1 MKPFK
6 CRLLAALPLIVGG
19 PMLPA
24 GVHAAADT
32 DADQIPEIVVT
43 AQKRAENLQN
53 VPVSIT
59 TFGSEA
65 LKDRAVESFIDYATS
80 VPNLGFGASGDGAAN
95 SRTISIRGVSGD
107 NTTGFYLDET
117 PLPDSLDPRIVDV
130 DHIEVLRGP
139 QGTLYGARSMGGT
152 VRLIT
157 NQPDPNAFSA
167 NVHYGVSSTQH
178 TSAPNTVADGV
189 VNLPLIRD
197 TLGLR
202 LVGFFDREAGFF
214 RREFPTT
221 PGGTT
226 LSTVRDVGRSV
237 IQGGS
242 LSLLFKPTEALTIT
256 PRILHQENA
265 YNGFP
270 FADGTATD
278 LHPTNFVQSRTFNVP
293 EGGSDRWTLYSLGIR
308 YALPFGELVSST
320 SYFDRLVME
329 REDESDV
336 VSLFFFTGAGLPPA
350 LSQITEIKP
359 LHRFVQEV
367 RFASQL
373 QGPLQFVL
381 GSYFSV
387 SNGQF
392 SPGYYPHTIVPGL
405 TALSGYP
412 GDLFFYQSYPSTIR
426 EPAIFGELS
435 YQATQRL
442 KVTAGA
448 RWYEIKSTASGTEQG
463 AAVGV
468 VVTDPPTTLTEV
480 GVNPKVQADYQINPE
495 AMVYA
500 TAAKGFRPGG
510 LVPTVPAAAAL
521 GCPAQLA
528 ALGLTTGQTHEYQ
541 SDNLWNY
548 ELGAKTTWLDNRL
561 TVNADVFYIDWKNIQ
576 QQILLS
582 CGFQFRT
589 NAGAAKSEGAEL
601 EVHARPAHGLDLS
614 AGVGYQHA
622 VITKAGAGGAASPLQ
637 PGNRLYQ
644 VPDWTANTA
653 VTYTVPLNGR
663 FSLVD
668 NVTYSYVGS
677 SKSANNDPFDPRTR
691 SPYAL
696 LDARFALTFATYE
709 IAFVGKNLTNTH
721 ANLADN
727 RSIAVELP
735 GRPRIVTN
743 QPITFGVEF
752 RTSFK

>member
-1 MKPFK
+1 MKK
-6 CRLLAALPLIVGG
+6 RAGCLLTAFPLVVFGHAAL
-19 PMLPA
+19 
-24 GVHAAADT
+24 ADAPT

-43 AQKRAENLQN
+43 AQKRTENLQS

-59 TFGSEA
+59 TFGSRE
-65 LKDRAVESFIDYATS
+65 LKERAVENFMDYATS

-117 PLPDSLDPRIVDV
+117 PLPDSLDPRIIDI

-152 VRLIT
+152 VRLLT
-157 NQPDPNAFSA
+157 NQPDTKDFSA
-167 NVHYGVSSTQH
+167 SVHTGVSSTEH
-178 TSAPNTVADGV
+178 TDAPNYMADGI
-189 VNLPLIRD
+189 VNLPLIQD

-202 LVGFFDREAGFF
+202 MVGFFDREAGFF
-214 RREFPTT
+214 KRQFPTT
-221 PGGTT
+221 PGGAA
-226 LSTVRDVGRSV
+226 LSTVNDVGRSV
-237 IQGGS
+237 VQGGS
-242 LSLLFKPTEALTIT
+242 LALVLKINDALTVT
-256 PRILHQENA
+256 PRILHQETA

-270 FADGTATD
+270 FADGTATSFS
-278 LHPTNFVQSRTFNVP
+278 PTNFIQSRTFNVP
-293 EGGSDRWTLYSLGIR
+293 EGGSDRWTLYSLGVH
-308 YALPFGELVSST
+308 YTLPLGELVSST
-320 SYFDRLVME
+320 SYFDREIIE
-329 REDESDV
+329 REDESEV
-336 VSLFFFTGAGLPPA
+336 VSLFFYTPAGLPPVE
-350 LSQITEIKP
+350 SQITEIKP
-359 LHRFVQEV
+359 LHRFVQEL

-373 QGPLQFVL
+373 QGPWQFVL
-381 GSYFSV
+381 GTYFSAT
-387 SNGQF
+387 NGQF
-392 SPGYYPHTIVPGL
+392 TPGLYPPTIVPGL
-405 TALSGYP
+405 TAVSGYP
-412 GDLFFYQSYPSTIR
+412 GNLFFYQNYPSTIR

-435 YQATQRL
+435 YQATSRL
-442 KVTAGA
+442 KLTAGA

-468 VVTDPPTTLTEV
+468 VVTDSASTLTEV
-480 GVNPKVQADYQINPE
+480 GVNPKVQADYRINND

-510 LVPTVPAAAAL
+510 IVPTVPSAAAL

-528 ALGLTTGQTHEYQ
+528 ALGLTTQQTHEYQ
-541 SDNLWNY
+541 SDSLWNY
-548 ELGAKTTWLDNRL
+548 ELGTKTSWLDNRL

-589 NAGAAKSEGAEL
+589 NAGAAKSEGGEL
-601 EVHARPAHGLDLS
+601 EVHARPLRGLDIS
-614 AGVGYQHA
+614 SGVGYQHA
-622 VITKAGAGGAASPLQ
+622 VITKAGAGGTASPLQ
-637 PGNRLYQ
+637 PGDRVYQ

-653 VTYTVPLNGR
+653 VTYTTALSSRLN
-663 FSLVD
+663 LV
-668 NVTYSYVGS
+668 NNLTYSYVGD

-691 SPYAL
+691 APYAL
-696 LDARFALTFATYE
+696 LDARFALAFSQYE
-709 IAFVGKNLTNTH
+709 IAFVGKNLTNDH

-743 QPITFGVEF
+743 QPITFGIEF
-752 RTSFK
+752 RATFK